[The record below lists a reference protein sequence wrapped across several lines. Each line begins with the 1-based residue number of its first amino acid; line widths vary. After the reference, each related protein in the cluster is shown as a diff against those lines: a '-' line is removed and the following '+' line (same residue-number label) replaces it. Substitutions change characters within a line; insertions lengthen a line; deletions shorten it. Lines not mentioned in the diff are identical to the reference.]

1 MAGRAIARHG
11 HEVFHNGQKVGVVT
25 SGTQTP
31 FLKKAIGLAMV
42 PVDMTA
48 VGTRFDVDV
57 RGRSV
62 AAEVVPEPFYKRSG
76 KG

>member
-1 MAGRAIARHG
+1 
-11 HEVFHNGQKVGVVT
+11 
-25 SGTQTP
+25 
-31 FLKKAIGLAMV
+31 MV
-42 PVDMTA
+42 PVCMGA